1 MICLSC
7 SQVDSGLGEGYVAL
21 KQAKREMMKGWR
33 EVNITDREDHVMYDA
48 QVSKINVSFQFITVS
63 CR

>member
-48 QVSKINVSFQFITVS
+48 QVSKINVSF
-63 CR
+63 